1 MNLISK
7 EFIRNIA
14 PQLDLL
20 NTLGGGIAQARM
32 RVDKREKGVI
42 IRMALPSV
50 NPQNFHVVLNENTL
64 TVYAEFRHSPDDKL
78 AAPLFSRM
86 LNLPAGLNASRID
99 AVFEGS
105 ELLVRIPYAAN
116 NEPREIDIK
125 QR

>member
-20 NTLGGGIAQARM
+20 NTLGGGIAQAQM

-42 IRMALPSV
+42 IRVALPSV
-50 NPQNFHVVLNENTL
+50 NPQSFHVVLNENTL
-64 TVYAEFRHSPDDKL
+64 TVYAEFRHTPEDKL
-78 AAPLFSRM
+78 AAPLFSRS
-86 LNLPAGLNASRID
+86 LSLPAGLNASRID

-116 NEPREIDIK
+116 DEPREIDIR

>member
-20 NTLGGGIAQARM
+20 NTLGGGIAQARL
-32 RVDKREKGVI
+32 RIDKREKGVI
-42 IRMALPSV
+42 IRVALPSV
-50 NPQNFHVVLNENTL
+50 KPQNFHVVLNENTL
-64 TVYAEFRHSPDDKL
+64 TVYAEFRHTPDDKL
-78 AAPLFSRM
+78 AAPLFSRT
-86 LNLPAGLNASRID
+86 LSLPGGLNASRID
-99 AVFEGS
+99 AVFEGE

-116 NEPREIDIK
+116 DEPREIDIK

>member
-116 NEPREIDIK
+116 DEPREIDIK

>member
-20 NTLGGGIAQARM
+20 NTLGGGIAQAQM

-42 IRMALPSV
+42 VRVALPSV

-64 TVYAEFRHSPDDKL
+64 TVYAEFRHTPDDKL
-78 AAPLFSRM
+78 AAPLFSHT
-86 LNLPAGLNASRID
+86 LSLPAGLNASRID

-116 NEPREIDIK
+116 DEPREIDIK

>member
-20 NTLGGGIAQARM
+20 NTLGGGIAQAQM

-42 IRMALPSV
+42 VRVALPSV
-50 NPQNFHVVLNENTL
+50 NPQSFHVVLNENTL
-64 TVYAEFRHSPDDKL
+64 TVYAEFRHTPDDKL
-78 AAPLFSRM
+78 AAPLFSRS
-86 LNLPAGLNASRID
+86 LSLPAGLNASRID

-116 NEPREIDIK
+116 DEPREIDIR

>member
-20 NTLGGGIAQARM
+20 NTLGGGIAQARL
-32 RVDKREKGVI
+32 RIDKREKGVI
-42 IRMALPSV
+42 IRVALPSV
-50 NPQNFHVVLNENTL
+50 RPQNFHVVLNENTL
-64 TVYAEFRHSPDDKL
+64 TVYAEFRHTPDDKL
-78 AAPLFSRM
+78 AAPLFSRT
-86 LNLPAGLNASRID
+86 LSLPGGLNASRID
-99 AVFEGS
+99 AVFEGE

-116 NEPREIDIK
+116 DEPREIDIK

>member
-20 NTLGGGIAQARM
+20 NTLGGGVAQAR
-32 RVDKREKGVI
+32 VWIDKREKGVI
-42 IRMALPSV
+42 IRVALPSV

-64 TVYAEFRHSPDDKL
+64 TVYAEFRHEPEATL
-78 AAPLFSRM
+78 AAPLFSRT
-86 LNLPAGLNASRID
+86 LSLPAGLNVSRID
-99 AVFEGS
+99 AVFEGA

-116 NEPREIDIK
+116 GESREIDIR
-125 QR
+125 QS

>member
-32 RVDKREKGVI
+32 RIDKREKGVI
-42 IRMALPSV
+42 IRVALPSV
-50 NPQNFHVVLNENTL
+50 NPQSFHVVLNENTL
-64 TVYAEFRHSPDDKL
+64 SVYAEFRHTPEDKL

-86 LNLPAGLNASRID
+86 LTLPAGLNASRID
-99 AVFEGS
+99 AVFEGE

-116 NEPREIDIK
+116 DEPREIDIK

>member
-20 NTLGGGIAQARM
+20 NTLGGGIAQAQM

-42 IRMALPSV
+42 IRVALPSV
-50 NPQNFHVVLNENTL
+50 NPQSFHVVLNENTL
-64 TVYAEFRHSPDDKL
+64 TVYAEFRHTPEDKL
-78 AAPLFSRM
+78 AAPLFSRS
-86 LNLPAGLNASRID
+86 LSLPAGLNASRID

-105 ELLVRIPYAAN
+105 ELLVRIPYAAID
-116 NEPREIDIK
+116 EPREIDIR

>member
-20 NTLGGGIAQARM
+20 NTLGGGIAQAQM

-42 IRMALPSV
+42 IRVALPSV
-50 NPQNFHVVLNENTL
+50 NPQSFHVVLNESTL
-64 TVYAEFRHSPDDKL
+64 TVYAEFRHTPEDKL
-78 AAPLFSRM
+78 AAPLFSRS
-86 LNLPAGLNASRID
+86 LSLPAGLNASRID

-116 NEPREIDIK
+116 DEPREIDIR

>member
-20 NTLGGGIAQARM
+20 NTLGGGVAQAQM
-32 RVDKREKGVI
+32 RIDKREKGVI
-42 IRMALPSV
+42 IRVALPSV
-50 NPQNFHVVLNENTL
+50 DPQNFHVILNENTL
-64 TVYAEFRHSPDDKL
+64 TVYAEFRHASDDKL
-78 AAPLFSRM
+78 AAPLFSRA
-86 LNLPAGLNASRID
+86 LSLPAGLNASRID
-99 AVFEGS
+99 AVFEGP

-116 NEPREIDIK
+116 DEPREIDIK